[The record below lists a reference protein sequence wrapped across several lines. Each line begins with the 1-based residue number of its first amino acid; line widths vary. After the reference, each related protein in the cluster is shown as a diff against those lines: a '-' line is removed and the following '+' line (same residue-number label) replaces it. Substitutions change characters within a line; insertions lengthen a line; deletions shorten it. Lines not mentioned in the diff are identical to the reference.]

1 MGKVLDIA
9 ACHDLSV
16 AVGYDR
22 IIYVWGHFYKEGFFF
37 IPFPTKFSN
46 IHDAFAHSLWRSMHN
61 SLIVFTNNFKYV
73 EEVLNILESLRAVF
87 DDPVCFIIILYAFFN
102 YVA

>member
-9 ACHDLSV
+9 AYGNLSA

-22 IIYVWGHFYKEGFFF
+22 IIYVWGYFYNDCHTP

-46 IHDAFAHSLWRSMHN
+46 IYDVAAYGLRKSMHN
-61 SLIVFTNNFKYV
+61 SLIVFMNNFKYV
-73 EEVLNILESLRAVF
+73 EEVLNILESLRTIF
-87 DDPVCFIIILYAFFN
+87 DDPVCFIIILYAFLLI
-102 YVA
+102 

>member
-1 MGKVLDIA
+1 MGKILDIA
-9 ACHDLSV
+9 ACDNFSV

-22 IIYVWGHFYKEGFFF
+22 IIYVWGFFYFEKIT

-46 IHDAFAHSLWRSMHN
+46 IHDVFAHSRWRSMHN

-73 EEVLNILESLRAVF
+73 KEVLNILESLKAIF
-87 DDPVCFIIILYAFFN
+87 DDPECFIIILYAFLLF
-102 YVA
+102 